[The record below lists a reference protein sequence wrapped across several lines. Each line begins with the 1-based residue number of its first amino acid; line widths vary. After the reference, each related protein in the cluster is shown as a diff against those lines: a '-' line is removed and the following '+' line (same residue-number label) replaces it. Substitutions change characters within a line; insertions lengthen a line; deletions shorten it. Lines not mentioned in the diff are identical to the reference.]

1 MKPIE
6 ALKQFFGD
14 LSNKEILTFKREDP
28 EGLRELCVLS
38 AEALGVELIFSTTA

>member
-1 MKPIE
+1 MKSME
-6 ALKQFFGD
+6 ALNQFFAD
-14 LSNKEILTFKREDP
+14 LSNKEVLAFKREDP